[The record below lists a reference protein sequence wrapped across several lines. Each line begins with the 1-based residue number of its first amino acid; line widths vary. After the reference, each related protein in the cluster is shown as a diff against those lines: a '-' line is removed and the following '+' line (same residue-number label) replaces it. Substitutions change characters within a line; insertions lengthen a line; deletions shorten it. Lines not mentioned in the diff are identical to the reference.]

1 MSEETPQPRSYAPQ
15 ETATRTGPSATGA
28 RPVRGS
34 ARGTAA
40 PRPRKG
46 TEGEAPAFPPALN
59 TVPDGA
65 GLTGGDQR
73 LSGVGLTGGDQRLSG
88 VGLTGGDQRLSGAGL
103 TGGSIAAGPR
113 RVRLA
118 VSRVDP
124 WSVMKLAFLL
134 SIAIGIMTVVSTAVL
149 WFVLDGMHVFSS
161 VNKTVTE
168 VVGTESVINIL
179 KYVEF
184 GRVVSLAVLIAV
196 INVVLLTALT
206 TIGAF
211 LYNIVA
217 ALVGGIHLTLTDE

>member
-15 ETATRTGPSATGA
+15 GTATGTAPSAVGA
-28 RPVRGS
+28 RPVGGS
-34 ARGTAA
+34 APPTAA
-40 PRPRKG
+40 PPTAAPPTAAPQPRG
-46 TEGEAPAFPPALN
+46 ATEGVTSAFRSALSAVAAGAPRR
-59 TVPDGA
+59 GE
-65 GLTGGDQR
+65 DQH
-73 LSGVGLTGGDQRLSG
+73 LPS
-88 VGLTGGDQRLSGAGL
+88 AGL
-103 TGGSIAAGPR
+103 TGGSNAAGPR

-118 VSRVDP
+118 VSRIDP
-124 WSVMKLAFLL
+124 WSVMKLGFLL

-161 VNKTVTE
+161 INKTVTE
-168 VVGTESVINIL
+168 VVGTESFINVL

-184 GRVVSLAVLIAV
+184 GRVISLAVLIAV
-196 INVVLLTALT
+196 INVVLLTALA

>member
-15 ETATRTGPSATGA
+15 GTATGTAPSAVGA
-28 RPVRGS
+28 RPVGGS
-34 ARGTAA
+34 APATAA
-40 PRPRKG
+40 PATAAPPTTTPRPRTA
-46 TEGEAPAFPPALN
+46 TEGVTTAFRSALN
-59 TVPDGA
+59 AVAAGA
-65 GLTGGDQR
+65 PRRGEDQHLPSTG
-73 LSGVGLTGGDQRLSG
+73 LSG
-88 VGLTGGDQRLSGAGL
+88 
-103 TGGSIAAGPR
+103 GSSAAGPR

-118 VSRVDP
+118 VSRIDP
-124 WSVMKLAFLL
+124 WSVMKLGFLL

-161 VNKTVTE
+161 INKTVTE
-168 VVGTESVINIL
+168 VVGTESFINVL

-184 GRVVSLAVLIAV
+184 GRVISLAVLIAV
-196 INVVLLTALT
+196 INVVLLTALA

>member
-15 ETATRTGPSATGA
+15 GTATGTAPSAVGA
-28 RPVRGS
+28 RPVGGS
-34 ARGTAA
+34 APATAA
-40 PRPRKG
+40 PATAAPPTTTPRPRTA
-46 TEGEAPAFPPALN
+46 TEGVTSAFRSALN
-59 TVPDGA
+59 AVAAGA
-65 GLTGGDQR
+65 PRRGEDQHLPSTG
-73 LSGVGLTGGDQRLSG
+73 LSG
-88 VGLTGGDQRLSGAGL
+88 
-103 TGGSIAAGPR
+103 GSSAAGPR

-118 VSRVDP
+118 VSRIDP
-124 WSVMKLAFLL
+124 WSVMKLGFLL

-161 VNKTVTE
+161 INKTVTE
-168 VVGTESVINIL
+168 VVGTESFINIL

-184 GRVVSLAVLIAV
+184 GRVISLAVLIAV
-196 INVVLLTALT
+196 INVVLLTALA

>member
-15 ETATRTGPSATGA
+15 GTATGTAPSAVGA
-28 RPVRGS
+28 RPVGGS
-34 ARGTAA
+34 APATTVPATTVPPTAA
-40 PRPRKG
+40 PRPRTA
-46 TEGEAPAFPPALN
+46 TEGVTSAFRSALN
-59 TVPDGA
+59 AVAAGA
-65 GLTGGDQR
+65 PRRGEDQHLPSTG
-73 LSGVGLTGGDQRLSG
+73 LSG
-88 VGLTGGDQRLSGAGL
+88 
-103 TGGSIAAGPR
+103 GSSAAGPR

-118 VSRVDP
+118 VSRIDP
-124 WSVMKLAFLL
+124 WSVMKLGFLL

-161 VNKTVTE
+161 INKTVTE
-168 VVGTESVINIL
+168 VVGTESFINVL

-184 GRVVSLAVLIAV
+184 GRVISLAVLIAV
-196 INVVLLTALT
+196 INVVLLTALA

>member
-15 ETATRTGPSATGA
+15 GTATGTAPSAVGA
-28 RPVRGS
+28 RPIGS
-34 ARGTAA
+34 SAPATTVPPTAAPPTAA
-40 PRPRKG
+40 PRPRTA
-46 TEGEAPAFPPALN
+46 TEGVTSAFRSALN
-59 TVPDGA
+59 AVAAGA
-65 GLTGGDQR
+65 PRRGEDQHLPSTG
-73 LSGVGLTGGDQRLSG
+73 LSG
-88 VGLTGGDQRLSGAGL
+88 
-103 TGGSIAAGPR
+103 GSSAAGPR

-124 WSVMKLAFLL
+124 WSVMKLGFLL

-161 VNKTVTE
+161 INKTVTE
-168 VVGTESVINIL
+168 VVGTESFINIL

-184 GRVVSLAVLIAV
+184 GRVISLAVLIAV
-196 INVVLLTALT
+196 INVVLLTALA

>member
-15 ETATRTGPSATGA
+15 GTATGTAPSAVGA
-28 RPVRGS
+28 RPVGGS
-34 ARGTAA
+34 APATEAPATEA
-40 PRPRKG
+40 PRPRG
-46 TEGEAPAFPPALN
+46 ATEGVTSAFRSA
-59 TVPDGA
+59 
-65 GLTGGDQR
+65 
-73 LSGVGLTGGDQRLSG
+73 LSGVAAGAPRRGEDQHLPS
-88 VGLTGGDQRLSGAGL
+88 AGL
-103 TGGSIAAGPR
+103 TGGSNAAGAR

-118 VSRVDP
+118 VSRIDP
-124 WSVMKLAFLL
+124 WSVMKLGFLL

-161 VNKTVTE
+161 INKTVTE
-168 VVGTESVINIL
+168 VVGTESFINIL

-184 GRVVSLAVLIAV
+184 GRVISLAVLIAV
-196 INVVLLTALT
+196 INVVLLTALA

>member
-15 ETATRTGPSATGA
+15 GTATGTAPSAVGA
-28 RPVRGS
+28 RPVGGS
-34 ARGTAA
+34 APATAA
-40 PRPRKG
+40 PATAAPPTTTPRPRTA
-46 TEGEAPAFPPALN
+46 TEGVTSAFRSALN
-59 TVPDGA
+59 AVAAGA
-65 GLTGGDQR
+65 PRRDEDQH
-73 LSGVGLTGGDQRLSG
+73 LPST
-88 VGLTGGDQRLSGAGL
+88 GL
-103 TGGSIAAGPR
+103 TGGSTAAGPR

-118 VSRVDP
+118 VSRIDP
-124 WSVMKLAFLL
+124 WSVMKLGFLL

-161 VNKTVTE
+161 INKTVTE
-168 VVGTESVINIL
+168 VVGTESFINIL

-184 GRVVSLAVLIAV
+184 GQVISLAVLIAV
-196 INVVLLTALT
+196 INVVLLTALA

>member
-15 ETATRTGPSATGA
+15 GTATGTAPSAVGA
-28 RPVRGS
+28 RPVGGS
-34 ARGTAA
+34 APATAA
-40 PRPRKG
+40 PPTTTPRPRTA
-46 TEGEAPAFPPALN
+46 TEGVTTAFRSALN
-59 TVPDGA
+59 AVTAGA
-65 GLTGGDQR
+65 PRRGEDQHLPSTG
-73 LSGVGLTGGDQRLSG
+73 LSGGS
-88 VGLTGGDQRLSGAGL
+88 SAG
-103 TGGSIAAGPR
+103 GPR

-118 VSRVDP
+118 VSRIDP
-124 WSVMKLAFLL
+124 WSVMKLGFLL

-161 VNKTVTE
+161 INKTVTE
-168 VVGTESVINIL
+168 VVGTESFINIL

-184 GRVVSLAVLIAV
+184 GRVISLAVLIAV
-196 INVVLLTALT
+196 INVVLLTALA

>member
-15 ETATRTGPSATGA
+15 GTATGTAPSAVGA
-28 RPVRGS
+28 RPVGGS
-34 ARGTAA
+34 APATAA
-40 PRPRKG
+40 PDTAAPATATPRPRTA
-46 TEGEAPAFPPALN
+46 TEGVTSAFRSALN
-59 TVPDGA
+59 AVAAGAPRRGEDQHLPSA
-65 GLTGGDQR
+65 GLTGA
-73 LSGVGLTGGDQRLSG
+73 ST
-88 VGLTGGDQRLSGAGL
+88 
-103 TGGSIAAGPR
+103 AAGPR

-118 VSRVDP
+118 VSRIDP
-124 WSVMKLAFLL
+124 WSVMKLGFLL

-161 VNKTVTE
+161 INKTVTE
-168 VVGTESVINIL
+168 VVGTESFINVL

-184 GRVVSLAVLIAV
+184 GRVISLAVLIAV
-196 INVVLLTALT
+196 INVVLLTALA

>member
-15 ETATRTGPSATGA
+15 GTATGTAPSAVGA
-28 RPVRGS
+28 RPVSGS
-34 ARGTAA
+34 APATAAPPTAA
-40 PRPRKG
+40 PRPHTA
-46 TEGEAPAFPPALN
+46 TEGVTSAFRSALN
-59 TVPDGA
+59 AVAAGAPRRGEDQYLPSA
-65 GLTGGDQR
+65 GLTGA
-73 LSGVGLTGGDQRLSG
+73 ST
-88 VGLTGGDQRLSGAGL
+88 
-103 TGGSIAAGPR
+103 AAGPR

-118 VSRVDP
+118 VSRIDP
-124 WSVMKLAFLL
+124 WSVMKLGFLL

-161 VNKTVTE
+161 INKTVTE
-168 VVGTESVINIL
+168 VVGTESFINVL

-184 GRVVSLAVLIAV
+184 GRVISLAVLIAV
-196 INVVLLTALT
+196 INVVLLTALA

>member
-15 ETATRTGPSATGA
+15 GTATGTAPSAVGA
-28 RPVRGS
+28 RPVGGS
-34 ARGTAA
+34 APATAAPPTAAPPTAA
-40 PRPRKG
+40 PRPRTA
-46 TEGEAPAFPPALN
+46 TEGVTSAFRSALN
-59 TVPDGA
+59 AVAAGA
-65 GLTGGDQR
+65 PRSGEDQH
-73 LSGVGLTGGDQRLSG
+73 LPS
-88 VGLTGGDQRLSGAGL
+88 AGL
-103 TGGSIAAGPR
+103 TGGSNAAGPR

-118 VSRVDP
+118 VSRIDP
-124 WSVMKLAFLL
+124 WSVMKLGFLL

-161 VNKTVTE
+161 INKTVTE
-168 VVGTESVINIL
+168 VVGTESFINVL

-184 GRVVSLAVLIAV
+184 GRVISLAVLIAV
-196 INVVLLTALT
+196 INVVLLTALA

>member
-15 ETATRTGPSATGA
+15 GTATGTAPSAVGA
-28 RPVRGS
+28 RPVGGS
-34 ARGTAA
+34 APATEAPATEAPPTAA
-40 PRPRKG
+40 PRPRG
-46 TEGEAPAFPPALN
+46 ATEGVTSAFRSALN
-59 TVPDGA
+59 AVAAGA
-65 GLTGGDQR
+65 PRRGEDQH
-73 LSGVGLTGGDQRLSG
+73 LPS
-88 VGLTGGDQRLSGAGL
+88 AGL
-103 TGGSIAAGPR
+103 TGGSNAAGPR

-118 VSRVDP
+118 VSRIDP
-124 WSVMKLAFLL
+124 WSVMKLGFLL

-161 VNKTVTE
+161 INKTVTE
-168 VVGTESVINIL
+168 VVGTESFINIL

-184 GRVVSLAVLIAV
+184 GRVISLAVLIAV
-196 INVVLLTALT
+196 INVVLLTALA

>member
-15 ETATRTGPSATGA
+15 GTATGTAPSAVGA
-28 RPVRGS
+28 RPVGGS
-34 ARGTAA
+34 APATEAPATEAPPTAV
-40 PRPRKG
+40 PRPRG
-46 TEGEAPAFPPALN
+46 ATEGVTSAFRSALN
-59 TVPDGA
+59 AVAAGA
-65 GLTGGDQR
+65 PRRGEDQH
-73 LSGVGLTGGDQRLSG
+73 LPS
-88 VGLTGGDQRLSGAGL
+88 AGL
-103 TGGSIAAGPR
+103 TGGSNAAGPR

-118 VSRVDP
+118 VSRIDP
-124 WSVMKLAFLL
+124 WSVMKLGFLL

-161 VNKTVTE
+161 INKTVTE
-168 VVGTESVINIL
+168 VVGTESFINIL

-184 GRVVSLAVLIAV
+184 GRVISLAVLIAV
-196 INVVLLTALT
+196 INVVLLTALA

>member
-15 ETATRTGPSATGA
+15 GTATGTAPSAAGARPVGA
-28 RPVRGS
+28 RPVRGG
-34 ARGTAA
+34 APVTAA
-40 PRPRKG
+40 PVTAAPVAADPRPR
-46 TEGEAPAFPPALN
+46 TASEGVTSAFRSALN
-59 TVPDGA
+59 AVSSGPSRRDEDHHLTST
-65 GLTGGDQR
+65 GLG
-73 LSGVGLTGGDQRLSG
+73 
-88 VGLTGGDQRLSGAGL
+88 
-103 TGGSIAAGPR
+103 GGSIAAGPR

-118 VSRVDP
+118 VSRIDP
-124 WSVMKLAFLL
+124 WSVMKLGFLL
-134 SIAIGIMTVVSTAVL
+134 SIAVGIMTVVSTAVL

-161 VNKTVTE
+161 INKTVTE
-168 VVGTESVINIL
+168 VVGAESFINIL

-196 INVVLLTALT
+196 INVVLLTALA

>member
-15 ETATRTGPSATGA
+15 GTATGTAPSAVGA
-28 RPVRGS
+28 RPVGGS
-34 ARGTAA
+34 APATAA
-40 PRPRKG
+40 PATAAPATAAPPTTTPRPRTA
-46 TEGEAPAFPPALN
+46 TEGVTSAFRSALN
-59 TVPDGA
+59 AVAAGA
-65 GLTGGDQR
+65 PRRGEDQHLPSTG
-73 LSGVGLTGGDQRLSG
+73 LSG
-88 VGLTGGDQRLSGAGL
+88 
-103 TGGSIAAGPR
+103 GSSAAGPR

-118 VSRVDP
+118 VSRIDP
-124 WSVMKLAFLL
+124 WSVMKLGFLL

-161 VNKTVTE
+161 INKTVTE
-168 VVGTESVINIL
+168 VVGTESFINIL

-184 GRVVSLAVLIAV
+184 GRVISLAVLIAV
-196 INVVLLTALT
+196 INVVLLTALA

>member
-15 ETATRTGPSATGA
+15 GTATGTAPSAVGA
-28 RPVRGS
+28 RPVGGS
-34 ARGTAA
+34 AAATAAPATTAPPTAA
-40 PRPRKG
+40 PRPRTA
-46 TEGEAPAFPPALN
+46 TEGVTSAFRSALN
-59 TVPDGA
+59 AVAAGA
-65 GLTGGDQR
+65 PRRGEDQHLPSTG
-73 LSGVGLTGGDQRLSG
+73 LSGDS
-88 VGLTGGDQRLSGAGL
+88 S
-103 TGGSIAAGPR
+103 AAGPR

-118 VSRVDP
+118 VSRIDP
-124 WSVMKLAFLL
+124 WSVMKLGFLL

-161 VNKTVTE
+161 INKTVTE
-168 VVGTESVINIL
+168 VVGTESFINIL

-184 GRVVSLAVLIAV
+184 GRVISLAVLIAV
-196 INVVLLTALT
+196 INVVLLTALA

>member
-15 ETATRTGPSATGA
+15 GTATGTAPSTVGA
-28 RPVRGS
+28 RPVGGS
-34 ARGTAA
+34 APATAAPATAA
-40 PRPRKG
+40 PRPRG
-46 TEGEAPAFPPALN
+46 ATEGVTSPFRSALSAVAAGAPRR
-59 TVPDGA
+59 GE
-65 GLTGGDQR
+65 DQH
-73 LSGVGLTGGDQRLSG
+73 LPS
-88 VGLTGGDQRLSGAGL
+88 AGL
-103 TGGSIAAGPR
+103 TGGSNAAGPR

-118 VSRVDP
+118 VSRIDP
-124 WSVMKLAFLL
+124 WSVMKLGFLL

-161 VNKTVTE
+161 INKTVTE
-168 VVGTESVINIL
+168 VVGTESFINVL

-184 GRVVSLAVLIAV
+184 GRVISLAVLIAV
-196 INVVLLTALT
+196 INVVLLTALA

>member
-15 ETATRTGPSATGA
+15 GTATGTAPSAVGA
-28 RPVRGS
+28 RPVGGS
-34 ARGTAA
+34 APAAAAPPTAA
-40 PRPRKG
+40 PRPRG
-46 TEGEAPAFPPALN
+46 ATEGVTSAFRSALN
-59 TVPDGA
+59 AVAAGA
-65 GLTGGDQR
+65 PRRGEDQH
-73 LSGVGLTGGDQRLSG
+73 LPS
-88 VGLTGGDQRLSGAGL
+88 AGL
-103 TGGSIAAGPR
+103 TGGSNAAGPR

-118 VSRVDP
+118 VSRIDP
-124 WSVMKLAFLL
+124 WSVMKLGFLL

-161 VNKTVTE
+161 INKTVTE
-168 VVGTESVINIL
+168 VVGTESFINVL

-184 GRVVSLAVLIAV
+184 GRVISLAVLIAV
-196 INVVLLTALT
+196 INVVLLTALA

>member
-15 ETATRTGPSATGA
+15 GTATGTAPSAVGA
-28 RPVRGS
+28 RPVGGS
-34 ARGTAA
+34 APATEAPATEAPPTAA
-40 PRPRKG
+40 PRPRAA
-46 TEGEAPAFPPALN
+46 TEGVTSAFRSALN
-59 TVPDGA
+59 AVAAGA
-65 GLTGGDQR
+65 PRRGEDQH
-73 LSGVGLTGGDQRLSG
+73 LPS
-88 VGLTGGDQRLSGAGL
+88 AGL
-103 TGGSIAAGPR
+103 TGGSNAAGPR

-118 VSRVDP
+118 VSRIDP
-124 WSVMKLAFLL
+124 WSVMKLGFLL

-161 VNKTVTE
+161 INKTVTE
-168 VVGTESVINIL
+168 VVGTESFINVL

-184 GRVVSLAVLIAV
+184 GRVISLAVLIAV
-196 INVVLLTALT
+196 INVVLLTALA

>member
-15 ETATRTGPSATGA
+15 GTATGTAPSAVGA
-28 RPVRGS
+28 RPVGGS
-34 ARGTAA
+34 APATAA
-40 PRPRKG
+40 PATAAPPTTTPRPRTA
-46 TEGEAPAFPPALN
+46 TEGVTSAFRSALN
-59 TVPDGA
+59 AVAAGA
-65 GLTGGDQR
+65 PRRGEDQH
-73 LSGVGLTGGDQRLSG
+73 LPST
-88 VGLTGGDQRLSGAGL
+88 GL
-103 TGGSIAAGPR
+103 TGGSTAAGPR

-118 VSRVDP
+118 VSRIDP
-124 WSVMKLAFLL
+124 WSVMKLGFLL

-161 VNKTVTE
+161 INKTVTE
-168 VVGTESVINIL
+168 VVGTESFINIL

-184 GRVVSLAVLIAV
+184 GRVISLAVLIAV
-196 INVVLLTALT
+196 INVVLLTALA

>member
-15 ETATRTGPSATGA
+15 GTATGTAPSAVGA
-28 RPVRGS
+28 RPVGGS
-34 ARGTAA
+34 APATAA
-40 PRPRKG
+40 PDTAAPATATPRPRTA
-46 TEGEAPAFPPALN
+46 TEGVTTAFRSALN
-59 TVPDGA
+59 AVAAGAPRRGEDQHLPSTGLSDG
-65 GLTGGDQR
+65 
-73 LSGVGLTGGDQRLSG
+73 SS
-88 VGLTGGDQRLSGAGL
+88 
-103 TGGSIAAGPR
+103 AAGPR

-118 VSRVDP
+118 VSRIDP
-124 WSVMKLAFLL
+124 WSVMKLGFLL

-161 VNKTVTE
+161 INKTVTE
-168 VVGTESVINIL
+168 VVGTESFINVL

-184 GRVVSLAVLIAV
+184 GRVISLAVLIAV
-196 INVVLLTALT
+196 INVVLLTALA

>member
-15 ETATRTGPSATGA
+15 ETATGTAPSAVGA
-28 RPVRGS
+28 RPVGGS
-34 ARGTAA
+34 APATAA
-40 PRPRKG
+40 PATAAPPTTTPRPRTA
-46 TEGEAPAFPPALN
+46 TEGVTSAFRSALN
-59 TVPDGA
+59 AVAAGA
-65 GLTGGDQR
+65 PRRGEDQH
-73 LSGVGLTGGDQRLSG
+73 LPST
-88 VGLTGGDQRLSGAGL
+88 GL
-103 TGGSIAAGPR
+103 TGGSTAAGPR

-118 VSRVDP
+118 VSRIDP
-124 WSVMKLAFLL
+124 WSVMKLGFLL

-161 VNKTVTE
+161 INKTVTE
-168 VVGTESVINIL
+168 VVGTESFINIL

-184 GRVVSLAVLIAV
+184 GRVISLAVLIAV
-196 INVVLLTALT
+196 INVVLLTALA

>member
-15 ETATRTGPSATGA
+15 GTATGTAPSAVGA
-28 RPVRGS
+28 RPVGGS
-34 ARGTAA
+34 APATEAPPTAAPATAA
-40 PRPRKG
+40 PRPRG
-46 TEGEAPAFPPALN
+46 ATEGVTSAFRSALN
-59 TVPDGA
+59 AVAAGA
-65 GLTGGDQR
+65 PRRGEDQH
-73 LSGVGLTGGDQRLSG
+73 LPS
-88 VGLTGGDQRLSGAGL
+88 AGL
-103 TGGSIAAGPR
+103 TGGSNAAGPR

-118 VSRVDP
+118 VSRIDP
-124 WSVMKLAFLL
+124 WSVMKLGFLL

-161 VNKTVTE
+161 INKTVTE
-168 VVGTESVINIL
+168 VVGTESFINVL

-184 GRVVSLAVLIAV
+184 GRVISLAVLIAV
-196 INVVLLTALT
+196 INVVLLTALA

>member
-15 ETATRTGPSATGA
+15 GTATGTAPSAVGA
-28 RPVRGS
+28 RPVGGS
-34 ARGTAA
+34 AAATTVPPTATPPTTA
-40 PRPRKG
+40 PRPRTA
-46 TEGEAPAFPPALN
+46 TEGVQSAFRSALN
-59 TVPDGA
+59 AVAAGA
-65 GLTGGDQR
+65 PRRGEDQHLPSTG
-73 LSGVGLTGGDQRLSG
+73 LSGDS
-88 VGLTGGDQRLSGAGL
+88 S
-103 TGGSIAAGPR
+103 AAGPR

-118 VSRVDP
+118 VSRIDP
-124 WSVMKLAFLL
+124 WSVMKLGFLL

-161 VNKTVTE
+161 INKTVTE
-168 VVGTESVINIL
+168 VVGTESFINIL

-184 GRVVSLAVLIAV
+184 GRVISLAVLIAV
-196 INVVLLTALT
+196 INVVLLTALA

>member
-15 ETATRTGPSATGA
+15 GTATGTAPSAVGA
-28 RPVRGS
+28 RPVGGS
-34 ARGTAA
+34 APPTAA
-40 PRPRKG
+40 PPTAAPPTAAPQPRG
-46 TEGEAPAFPPALN
+46 ATEGVTSAFRSALSAVAAGAPRR
-59 TVPDGA
+59 GE
-65 GLTGGDQR
+65 DQH
-73 LSGVGLTGGDQRLSG
+73 LPS
-88 VGLTGGDQRLSGAGL
+88 AGL
-103 TGGSIAAGPR
+103 TGGSNAAGPR

-118 VSRVDP
+118 VSRIDP
-124 WSVMKLAFLL
+124 WSVMKLGFLL

-161 VNKTVTE
+161 INKTVTE
-168 VVGTESVINIL
+168 VVGTESFINIL

-184 GRVVSLAVLIAV
+184 GRVISLAVLIAV
-196 INVVLLTALT
+196 INVVLLTALA

>member
-15 ETATRTGPSATGA
+15 GTATGTAPSAVGA
-28 RPVRGS
+28 RPVGGS
-34 ARGTAA
+34 APATAA
-40 PRPRKG
+40 PDTAAPATATPRPRTA
-46 TEGEAPAFPPALN
+46 TEGVTSAFRSALN
-59 TVPDGA
+59 AVAAGA
-65 GLTGGDQR
+65 PRRGEDQHLPSTG
-73 LSGVGLTGGDQRLSG
+73 LSG
-88 VGLTGGDQRLSGAGL
+88 
-103 TGGSIAAGPR
+103 GSSAAGPR

-118 VSRVDP
+118 VSRIDP
-124 WSVMKLAFLL
+124 WSVMKLGFLL

-161 VNKTVTE
+161 INKTVTE
-168 VVGTESVINIL
+168 VVGTESFINIL

-184 GRVVSLAVLIAV
+184 GRVISLAVLIAV
-196 INVVLLTALT
+196 INVVLLTALA

>member
-15 ETATRTGPSATGA
+15 GTATGTAPSAVGA
-28 RPVRGS
+28 RPVGGS
-34 ARGTAA
+34 APATAA
-40 PRPRKG
+40 PPTAAPPTTTPRPRTA
-46 TEGEAPAFPPALN
+46 TEGVTTAFRSALN
-59 TVPDGA
+59 AVAAGA
-65 GLTGGDQR
+65 PRRGEDQHLPSTG
-73 LSGVGLTGGDQRLSG
+73 LSG
-88 VGLTGGDQRLSGAGL
+88 
-103 TGGSIAAGPR
+103 GSSAAGPR

-118 VSRVDP
+118 VSRIDP
-124 WSVMKLAFLL
+124 WSVMKLGFLL

-161 VNKTVTE
+161 INKTVTE
-168 VVGTESVINIL
+168 VVGTESFINVL

-184 GRVVSLAVLIAV
+184 GRVISLAVLIAV
-196 INVVLLTALT
+196 INVVLLTALA

>member
-1 MSEETPQPRSYAPQ
+1 MSEKTPQPRSYAP
-15 ETATRTGPSATGA
+15 EGTATGTGPSARGA
-28 RPVRGS
+28 RPIRGS
-34 ARGTAA
+34 APVTAT
-40 PRPRKG
+40 PRPRKATG
-46 TEGEAPAFPPALN
+46 GEASPFPPALN

-65 GLTGGDQR
+65 ARPGD
-73 LSGVGLTGGDQRLSG
+73 
-88 VGLTGGDQRLSGAGL
+88 DQRLSGAGL
-103 TGGSIAAGPR
+103 TGSSIAAGPR

-118 VSRVDP
+118 ISRVDP

>member
-15 ETATRTGPSATGA
+15 GTATGTAPSAAGA
-28 RPVRGS
+28 RPVDGS
-34 ARGTAA
+34 APATAA
-40 PRPRKG
+40 PPTAAPPTTTPRPRTA
-46 TEGEAPAFPPALN
+46 TEGVTTAFRSALN
-59 TVPDGA
+59 AVAAGA
-65 GLTGGDQR
+65 PRRGEDQDLPSTG
-73 LSGVGLTGGDQRLSG
+73 LSGGS
-88 VGLTGGDQRLSGAGL
+88 SAG
-103 TGGSIAAGPR
+103 GPR

-118 VSRVDP
+118 VSRIDP
-124 WSVMKLAFLL
+124 WSVMKLGFLL

-161 VNKTVTE
+161 INKTVTE
-168 VVGTESVINIL
+168 VVGTESFINIL

-184 GRVVSLAVLIAV
+184 GRVISLAVLIAV
-196 INVVLLTALT
+196 INVVLLTALA

>member
-15 ETATRTGPSATGA
+15 GTVTGMGPSATGA
-28 RPVRGS
+28 RPVSGS
-34 ARGTAA
+34 APVTAT
-40 PRPRKG
+40 PRPRTA
-46 TEGEAPAFPPALN
+46 TEGETSAFRSALDAAS
-59 TVPDGA
+59 DGA
-65 GLTGGDQR
+65 TRRGD
-73 LSGVGLTGGDQRLSG
+73 DH
-88 VGLTGGDQRLSGAGL
+88 RLSGADL
-103 TGGSIAAGPR
+103 TDGSIAAGPR

-118 VSRVDP
+118 VSRIDP

-161 VNKTVTE
+161 INKTVTE
-168 VVGTESVINIL
+168 VVGTESFINIL

-196 INVVLLTALT
+196 INVVLLTALA